1 MRRKP
6 SMPAAFITNGFPIA
20 LRTNGSP
27 CHLIP
32 LPPFGRK
39 DTKSLK
45 VGIRASQRSSSTIPP
60 KTSSK
65 VVSIGDNRTVARPF
79 QERRGSHLRH
89 GGNERSFFVF
99 ARLSQAFQQRSNH
112 SSGSTL
118 IIAAPRLLPT
128 QKVGGFVELS
138 TFTRRMFVALGR
150 RYSTVSPVLV
160 FTRTTRSLFIP
171 PAQDNPGLS
180 AIP

>member
-45 VGIRASQRSSSTIPP
+45 VGIRASQRSSSMIPP

-65 VVSIGDNRTVARPF
+65 VVSIVDHRTGARPLP
-79 QERRGSHLRH
+79 ERRGS
-89 GGNERSFFVF
+89 
-99 ARLSQAFQQRSNH
+99 
-112 SSGSTL
+112 
-118 IIAAPRLLPT
+118 
-128 QKVGGFVELS
+128 
-138 TFTRRMFVALGR
+138 
-150 RYSTVSPVLV
+150 
-160 FTRTTRSLFIP
+160 
-171 PAQDNPGLS
+171 LS
-180 AIP
+180 AAFESFQRLDLDNRRPEIVADPEGWRIRRVVNIHTADVRRSRQEVLDSLAGPGVHAHDVIVVHAARPGGASLG